1 MRMLLLPLLGAVTA
15 CGPRPG
21 MATARWVGSEI
32 DITVSGEARGGW
44 CPEARAVLLDVL
56 ADDRVAG
63 VAWHYDSLVPGTYPV
78 VPPTPSDSA
87 AAGGAVAA
95 RYVYLDEVR
104 GYQGLSGT
112 LKVTAVDSAAISV
125 TVEATLQRVGQT
137 DTVRFTALYH
147 RIPLTR
153 DATLCTP

>member
-1 MRMLLLPLLGAVTA
+1 
-15 CGPRPG
+15 
-21 MATARWVGSEI
+21 MATARWVGSEV

-87 AAGGAVAA
+87 A
-95 RYVYLDEVR
+95 
-104 GYQGLSGT
+104 
-112 LKVTAVDSAAISV
+112 ISV
-125 TVEATLQRVGQT
+125 TVEATLQRVGDT
-137 DTVRFTALYH
+137 DTVRFTAQFR